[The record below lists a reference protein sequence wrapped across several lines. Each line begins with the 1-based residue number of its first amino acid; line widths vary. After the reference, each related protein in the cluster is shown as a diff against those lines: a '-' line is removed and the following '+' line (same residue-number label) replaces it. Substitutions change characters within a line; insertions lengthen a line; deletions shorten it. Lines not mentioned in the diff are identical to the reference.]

1 MENMLRVTRENCFDY
16 PIVWERF
23 PVLWPEAVSCLEWH
37 HLPRTARWYSV
48 QKWLDSSTVYAE
60 HETPTHFEWIPYRSS
75 NVALLL
81 QHGWVSGD
89 EITWSKEL

>member
-1 MENMLRVTRENCFDY
+1 M
-16 PIVWERF
+16 
-23 PVLWPEAVSCLEWH
+23 SCLEDH
-37 HLPRTARWYSV
+37 HLLRAAPRDSV